1 MVIIEDYLKIF
12 PKYSC
17 SFLSFFF
24 AVVFILVLTHIPQ
37 VLHSWFALPKNGRVI
52 SRSTNNLYDPSLSR
66 FVLPGFQTE
75 LIRISLNQGVIQLL
89 CDEMGRNRGYENM
102 VTVRLVA
109 LECIDTK
116 VEKTEEV
123 YLCIFINQEF
133 FEEKNNYGEPYK
145 MKQGQTVFLSG
156 TYTGNHIGI
165 TLSEE
170 EWGKD
175 DRYGTIEI
183 VEDEEV
189 ENADYVGG
197 ARYILDLPPQG
208 KTRYKL
214 HIDVLSDDGEP
225 RIPWYNLELISI
237 RCNDAQQ
244 YADHVYLK
252 VNGAMVWGPRR
263 MRTGH
268 TLSLTD
274 VRPVPIPHITS
285 VQFWE
290 EDEKHRD
297 DFFGELMLRIGDDA
311 DFVHDQQFTFSRDR
325 GIVGDARYTL
335 TYRLRQYY

>member
-1 MVIIEDYLKIF
+1 
-12 PKYSC
+12 
-17 SFLSFFF
+17 
-24 AVVFILVLTHIPQ
+24 
-37 VLHSWFALPKNGRVI
+37 
-52 SRSTNNLYDPSLSR
+52 
-66 FVLPGFQTE
+66 
-75 LIRISLNQGVIQLL
+75 
-89 CDEMGRNRGYENM
+89 M

-133 FEEKNNYGEPYK
+133 FEEKNNYGEPFK

-197 ARYILDLPPQG
+197 VRYILDLPPQG

-325 GIVGDARYTL
+325 GIV
-335 TYRLRQYY
+335 